1 LEKIIYIQKF
11 GDLEPGIL
19 IKLKKNLKWELKDFI
34 DSVKILPESI
44 PITDSEYDPS
54 RRQYNAS
61 LLLSKL
67 IEYTN
72 KKQYFRTLGIIDK
85 DIFSRFLNFVFGV
98 AIILKKH
105 FLKGPGA
112 ALISIARLRESFYRR
127 PENEALFELRV
138 LKEAVHELGHTLG
151 LEHCNNNC
159 VMQFSNCLADT
170 DEKPAEY
177 CRSCSNKLKKVLLN

>member
-1 LEKIIYIQKF
+1 MKKIIYIQKI

-19 IKLKKNLKWELKDFI
+19 IKLKKNLKWALKDFI
-34 DSVKILPESI
+34 DSVKILSESI
-44 PITDSEYDPS
+44 PLTDSEYNAS

-61 LLLSKL
+61 LLLRKL
-67 IEYTN
+67 IEHIN

-98 AIILKKH
+98 AIIPKKY

-127 PENEALFELRV
+127 PKNEALFELRG
-138 LKEAVHELGHTLG
+138 LKEAVHELGHTFG

-177 CRSCSNKLKKVLLN
+177 CQSCSKKMNKVFSN

>member
-1 LEKIIYIQKF
+1 MKKIIYIQKF

-19 IKLKKNLKWELKDFI
+19 IKLRKNLKWELKGFI

-44 PITDSEYDPS
+44 LLTDSEYDPS

-61 LLLSKL
+61 LLLRKL
-67 IEYTN
+67 IEHTY

-98 AIILKKH
+98 AIIPKKH
-105 FLKGPGA
+105 FLKGPGV
-112 ALISIARLRESFYRR
+112 ALISIARLRELFYRR
-127 PENEALFELRV
+127 PENETLFELRI
-138 LKEAVHELGHTLG
+138 LKEAVHELGHTLS
-151 LEHCNNNC
+151 LAHCNNNC

-177 CRSCSNKLKKVLLN
+177 CQFCSKKLKKVFSN

>member
-1 LEKIIYIQKF
+1 MKKIIYIQKF

-19 IKLKKNLKWELKDFI
+19 IKLRKNLKWELKGFI

-44 PITDSEYDPS
+44 LLTDSEYDPS

-61 LLLSKL
+61 LLLRKL
-67 IEYTN
+67 IEHTN

-98 AIILKKH
+98 AIIPKKH
-105 FLKGPGA
+105 FLKGPGV
-112 ALISIARLRESFYRR
+112 ALISIARLRELFYRR
-127 PENEALFELRV
+127 PENETLFELRI
-138 LKEAVHELGHTLG
+138 LKEAVHELGHTLS
-151 LEHCNNNC
+151 LAHCNNNC

-177 CRSCSNKLKKVLLN
+177 CQFCSKKLKKVFSN